1 MTEAAAPA
9 RRGRPGH
16 SLDTL
21 LDAAVALFNERGYE
35 ATSVDEVA
43 TRLGVTKSAI
53 YHHVPS
59 KVELLRLAL
68 DRALGALFAVTEQP
82 GATTGRAIDRLEHV
96 VRGSVRV
103 LADELPFVTL
113 LLRLRGNSEVERAAL
128 QRRRAFDRF
137 VTGLVRAA
145 EEEGDVRPDVDPAVT
160 SRLLFGTVNSLT
172 EWYRPGGGL
181 SADDLADA
189 VVTTTFSGLRA
200 RSPLPAAVGQ
210 AGATRPIGG
219 HGRPG
224 A

>member
-1 MTEAAAPA
+1 MDRRPGMSGQAPA

-16 SLDTL
+16 SLDSL
-21 LDAAVALFNERGYE
+21 LDVAVAVFNERGYE
-35 ATSVDEVA
+35 ATSMDELA

-68 DRALGALFAVTEQP
+68 DRALDALFAVLDEP
-82 GATTGRAIDRLEHV
+82 GATTGPAIDRLEHV

-103 LADELPFVTL
+103 LTSQLPFVTL
-113 LLRLRGNSEVERAAL
+113 LLRVRGNSPVETEAL
-128 QRRRAFDRF
+128 RRRREFDRI

-172 EWYRPGGGL
+172 EWYRPGRGL
-181 SADDLADA
+181 DADALADA
-189 VVTTTFSGLRA
+189 LVTTTFSGLRTTVA
-200 RSPLPAAVGQ
+200 RPTQREAL
-210 AGATRPIGG
+210 R
-219 HGRPG
+219 
-224 A
+224 